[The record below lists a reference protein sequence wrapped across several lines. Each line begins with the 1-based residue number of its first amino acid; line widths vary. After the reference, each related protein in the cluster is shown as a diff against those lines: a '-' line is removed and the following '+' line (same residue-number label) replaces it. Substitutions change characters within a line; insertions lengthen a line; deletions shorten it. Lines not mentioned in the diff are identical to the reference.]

1 MRKIIR
7 IAIKGSMGYGSV
19 YEDYNDKLTIDS
31 NSITYEYIP
40 RIESET
46 NPVRRW
52 SYKTTSKTYQKRFD
66 QLVSC
71 LPGAID
77 EVSEEAFCPDV
88 GRIDFII
95 SYDDGTREKKE
106 FWLPGSHFQKPF
118 SILKKMIPPCEDVPY
133 VLG

>member
-88 GRIDFII
+88 GSIDFII
-95 SYDDGTREKKE
+95 YMMMEREKRKNSGCPVRI
-106 FWLPGSHFQKPF
+106 FRNLLAF
-118 SILKKMIPPCEDVPY
+118 
-133 VLG
+133 